1 MQVGVIGAGRVGL
14 VAAACLA
21 EAGHTVVCHDINGER
36 IRRLRDRAMPFFEP
50 GLSELVNRCADTGH
64 LRFTDTYEEAIPNAD
79 AVLIC
84 VGTPLGADGRLD
96 LSSVLSAAKAIAAHL
111 RSYTVVILKSTIL
124 VGTSSQVVEAIRQ
137 NIAPGSTFDVV
148 AMPEFLREGSAID
161 DFRRPDRLIV
171 GCESEHAAA
180 KVMELFH
187 HLDSPMF
194 LTTQREAELIKQVS
208 NCFLA
213 VKVSFANTVAA
224 VCERIG
230 VDVMNI
236 TRGVG
241 ADPRIGSSYLRAGLG
256 YGGSCLPKDMEGFI
270 AFAASVGVDVPLL
283 NSAHAVNQAQQKRI
297 AQRLQHELGTLTD
310 KTVALL
316 GLSFKPGTD
325 TTVAAPSIELVRLLR
340 ESGATVRAFDPV
352 ASEMARRI
360 LGDDVTYARDE
371 YDACQGS
378 DAVVLVTEWPQFG
391 TLDLARI
398 RASMRSAVFIDGR
411 HFVGAEKIA
420 AAGFTKQFART

>member
-1 MQVGVIGAGRVGL
+1 M
-14 VAAACLA
+14 A
-21 EAGHTVVCHDINGER
+21 EAGHTVVSQDIDGER
-36 IRRLRDRAMPFFEP
+36 IRQLREGVMPFFEP
-50 GLSELVNRCADTGH
+50 GLGELVNRCAEIGH
-64 LRFTDTYEEAIPNAD
+64 LRFTERYEEAVSSAE

-96 LSSVLSAAKAIAAHL
+96 LTSVLNAAKAIAANL
-111 RSYTVVILKSTIL
+111 RSDTVVILKSTVL
-124 VGTSSQVVEAIRQ
+124 VGTSSQVFAAIRE
-137 NIAPGSTFDVV
+137 NVGSGITFDVV

-180 KVMELFH
+180 KVFELFH
-187 HLDSPMF
+187 HLESPMF

-241 ADPRIGSSYLRAGLG
+241 ADPRIGASYLRAGLG
-256 YGGSCLPKDMEGFI
+256 YGGSCLPKDMEAFI
-270 AFAASVGVDVPLL
+270 AFADSVGADVPLL
-283 NSAHAVNQAQQKRI
+283 TQAHTVNQEQPRRVLR
-297 AQRLQHELGTLTD
+297 RLRHELGTLAD
-310 KTVALL
+310 KTIALL

-325 TTVAAPSIELVRLLR
+325 TMVAAPSLELVRLLR

-352 ASEMARRI
+352 ATETARRI
-360 LGDDVTYARDE
+360 LGEDITYARDE
-371 YDACQGS
+371 YQACEGS

-398 RASMRSAVFIDGR
+398 RASLRSPVFIDGR
-411 HFVGAEKIA
+411 NFFGTEKIA
-420 AAGFTKQFART
+420 AAGFPQPLPQVEHPGTAQPTSEINALS